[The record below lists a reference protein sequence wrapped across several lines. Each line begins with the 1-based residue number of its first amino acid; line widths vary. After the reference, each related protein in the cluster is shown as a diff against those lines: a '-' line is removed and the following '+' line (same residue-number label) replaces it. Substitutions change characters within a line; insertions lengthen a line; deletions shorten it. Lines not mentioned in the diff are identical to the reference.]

1 MSKKP
6 AIIKMR
12 KAQDIDVPI
21 DVIGIKNKKGES
33 VYKQPTA
40 DERERAILKK
50 ENDEQKTKET
60 ARENKRSDFKK
71 GRDEVREKKT
81 EAEKA
86 EAEKAAKAEKAA
98 EAEKVEAAKAAEE
111 ANAAKKEETR
121 AIEEK
126 ALNEIGESNDIV
138 VASYN
143 MSFASDRGI
152 YEGIECRDISC
163 DNLFPGEVNFLK
175 NATKPREFFDNARQ
189 KLFDFILAA
198 KPTIV
203 GLQEMIFLPE
213 KEEQSDMKNI
223 KIMNFEKNPQ
233 PITTAGYNEIKDW
246 LKGGTG
252 DKDDAKGKDD
262 TESKIKSKYEIVKAT
277 TVKPPKKGGEADYTS
292 NVTIFDKTKL
302 GELVM
307 PKGWN
312 ELAKDGPDNALSNPT
327 LPYVRDMGKGGRP
340 FSMIVTSGGYIIVN
354 VHAPKVDNDNV
365 KNAEKVRD
373 ELQNLFSKALT
384 HYLEW
389 SLTAEDN
396 NPPFKVNTSKI
407 FFVGDFNDQWHT
419 INANKP
425 LKFGKGK
432 NEILL
437 TTGLDEKD
445 GIKSCCY
452 NWDSCCKVSDTDNN
466 EGKNPVKYDP
476 EKKISC
482 QDKLPKGKD
491 KKSME
496 ERGNVDNYI
505 FTGDYCLG
513 QNLKSKLQ
521 MYKGSPS
528 YYDEKTGASKAS
540 DHELVWASFTT
551 DDQNIEG
558 GADNDKYKPI
568 TINWVRHSES
578 IANLIDIEITKTPD
592 MYIKDSDNYNGYRKY
607 REDFIEDE
615 GKNYEE
621 TPEFKAQ
628 IDKNIKDLIPKI
640 KEKCPEGNIQDDD
653 KKMCDDSERMVKF
666 IDDKG
671 AMIKFNAL
679 EKQGVKPLP
688 KTPGT
693 WMFTPTLSYAG
704 VIQSL
709 EFGKT
714 YLNLITGKSNSEN
727 KSPNQQYDRI
737 CCSGSVRTIMT
748 MLISLIAANRDDLII
763 APAPAAPVAPVAPA
777 QTEVFIYP
785 YITEALNGGKFIDAD
800 LSNEAIHPKLIGEI
814 VKTIVTWLVEK
825 LLLVVDDQT
834 LKTKYLEGIT
844 IGQAPAEQAQ
854 AQAEQAQAP
863 AEQAQAQ
870 DNKVSFTITKK
881 EEGAAKTITINFNE
895 YAKLGDKRPL
905 SDTKKFIDFLK
916 GGEKIVIEGGAVE
929 QESPPKVSALIEK
942 FEGMNKPTLPNN
954 LEKRPPSAVNTAAA
968 APVTAAPV
976 ATNNAVTAAPAAPVA
991 TNNAAPV
998 AAPVATPVAAPV
1010 ATPTDTPTDT
1020 TTAAPAES
1028 VVTEPKPLKI
1038 LAFSH
1043 GININSRRFANEPSV
1058 NENTPFP
1065 NNCSLWEET
1074 FKFNPILEDYYPYGI
1089 TTYKKK
1095 KDGKYDV
1102 IKNKF
1107 DYDENGK
1114 LKPDFIA
1121 PDNFKGSDVRK
1132 DNLITALNE
1141 GDNFSKNNFG
1151 ALKAD
1156 TLRYAV
1162 NKILWTGNGT
1172 TEKGK
1177 GWTWP
1182 GVAPTQGGGGGG
1194 KRINR
1199 KVYYKNKKY
1208 TRRKNMLRKNKSIRK
1223 NKSKGK
1229 SSRRRRRNRLANS
1242 KKTKKHYRIKKAKYT
1257 KRA

>member
-33 VYKQPTA
+33 VFKQPTDDERAQLKEKNDERADDKRKADKDEKKA
-40 DERERAILKK
+40 DEEKEAKDKK
-50 ENDEQKTKET
+50 E
-60 ARENKRSDFKK
+60 
-71 GRDEVREKKT
+71 
-81 EAEKA
+81 AE
-86 EAEKAAKAEKAA
+86 EKAAADKEAEEKAS
-98 EAEKVEAAKAAEE
+98 EEKTAEE
-111 ANAAKKEETR
+111 KATEIAKKEETR
-121 AIEEK
+121 AKEEK
-126 ALNEIGESNDIV
+126 ALNKIGESNDIV
-138 VASYN
+138 IASYN

-152 YEGIECRDISC
+152 YKGIECNDLSC
-163 DNLFPGEVNFLK
+163 NNLFPGEVNFLK
-175 NATKPREFFDNARQ
+175 NATKPREFFENARQ
-189 KLFDFILAA
+189 KLYDFILAA

-213 KEEQSDMKNI
+213 KEEQSNMKKI

-246 LKGGTG
+246 LQDKGKGATKGGAGGKETVAATG
-252 DKDDAKGKDD
+252 KNDAVAAKGKDD
-262 TESKIKSKYEIVKAT
+262 ATGKGDAVAGIDEKAIKSKYEIVKAT
-277 TVKPPKKGGEADYTS
+277 TVKVDKKGGEADYTS

-312 ELAKDGPDNALSNPT
+312 ELANDGADNALSNPT
-327 LPYVRDMGKGGRP
+327 LPYVRDMGKSGGRP

-354 VHAPKVDNDNV
+354 VHAPKVDKNNV
-365 KNAEKVRD
+365 KNADKVRE
-373 ELQNLFSKALT
+373 ELQNLFSKALS
-384 HYLEW
+384 HYLDW
-389 SLTAEDN
+389 SKTEEYKTKLAEITKKVENEKKKRDEEEKKDKIATLKVEIKELEEREKN
-396 NPPFKVNTSKI
+396 TKETKENQVTIQKELVDKKKELAALNTQGGGDGDGFKVNTSKI

-432 NEILL
+432 NEISL

-452 NWDSCCKVSDTDNN
+452 NWDSCCKVGDTDNN
-466 EGKNPVKYDP
+466 DGKKPVNYDP
-476 EKKISC
+476 AKKISC
-482 QDKLPKGKD
+482 QVKGPDNKD

-513 QNLKSKLQ
+513 QYVKSKLQ

-540 DHELVWASFTT
+540 DHELVWASFTS
-551 DDQNIEG
+551 DDVTIDEG
-558 GADNDKYKPI
+558 GGDDKKPI

-592 MYIKDSDNYNGYRKY
+592 MYKPENKKDYDGYRTY
-607 REDFIEDE
+607 REAFIEDE
-615 GKNYEE
+615 GENYK
-621 TPEFKAQ
+621 PFKEV
-628 IDKNIKDLIPKI
+628 IIKKIRDLKPKI
-640 KEKCPEGNIQDDD
+640 SEKCPKGNIQDDD
-653 KKMCDDSERMVKF
+653 KKMCDDSDRMVKF
-666 IDDKG
+666 IDDNG
-671 AMIKFNAL
+671 EMINFNAL

-688 KTPGT
+688 KSPGT

-714 YLNLITGKSNSEN
+714 YLSKIDEKKN
-727 KSPNQQYDRI
+727 YDRI

-748 MLISLIAANRDDLII
+748 MLISLIAANNANLT
-763 APAPAAPVAPVAPA
+763 
-777 QTEVFIYP
+777 TEVFIYP

-800 LSNEAIHPKLIGEI
+800 LSNEAIAPKLIGKI
-814 VKTIVTWLVEK
+814 VETIVAWLTTTLVS
-825 LLLVVDDQT
+825 VVDDKT
-834 LKTKYLEGIT
+834 LKEKYLKDIT
-844 IGQAPAEQAQ
+844 IEQGQE
-854 AQAEQAQAP
+854 
-863 AEQAQAQ
+863 
-870 DNKVSFTITKK
+870 NKVSFTFS
-881 EEGAAKTITINFNE
+881 EKTITINFDE
-895 YAKLGDKRPL
+895 YVKLGKDRPP
-905 SDTKKFIDFLK
+905 SDTKKFIEF
-916 GGEKIVIEGGAVE
+916 
-929 QESPPKVSALIEK
+929 
-942 FEGMNKPTLPNN
+942 
-954 LEKRPPSAVNTAAA
+954 LEK
-968 APVTAAPV
+968 
-976 ATNNAVTAAPAAPVA
+976 
-991 TNNAAPV
+991 
-998 AAPVATPVAAPV
+998 
-1010 ATPTDTPTDT
+1010 
-1020 TTAAPAES
+1020 
-1028 VVTEPKPLKI
+1028 EPKLLEQNANI

-1043 GININSRRFANEPSV
+1043 GININSRRFTNEPSV
-1058 NENTPFP
+1058 DENTPFP

-1095 KDGKYDV
+1095 KNSLPVV

-1107 DYDENGK
+1107 DYNEESK
-1114 LKPDFIA
+1114 LKSDFIA
-1121 PDNFKGSDVRK
+1121 PGSFKGSDVRK
-1132 DNLITALNE
+1132 DKLITAVNE
-1141 GDNFSKNNFG
+1141 SDNFTKKENNFG

-1162 NKILWTGNGT
+1162 NKILWN
-1172 TEKGK
+1172 ERK
-1177 GWTWP
+1177 WTWP
-1182 GVAPTQGGGGGG
+1182 VQAGGGG

-1208 TRRKNMLRKNKSIRK
+1208 TRRKNMFKKSI
-1223 NKSKGK
+1223 SKGK
-1229 SSRRRRRNRLANS
+1229 GKSKSKSSLRRRRRNRLANS

>member
-1 MSKKP
+1 
-6 AIIKMR
+6 MR

-33 VYKQPTA
+33 VFKQPTA

-50 ENDEQKTKET
+50 ENDEQKAKET

-71 GRDEVREKKT
+71 GRDEVREKK
-81 EAEKA
+81 A
-86 EAEKAAKAEKAA
+86 EAA
-98 EAEKVEAAKAAEE
+98 KVEAAKAAEE

-152 YEGIECRDISC
+152 YKGIECRDISC

-213 KEEQSDMKNI
+213 KEEQSNMKDI
-223 KIMNFEKNPQ
+223 KIMNFEEKPQ

-246 LKGGTG
+246 LQGGTG
-252 DKDDAKGKDD
+252 DKDEAKGKNDAVAGID
-262 TESKIKSKYEIVKAT
+262 EKAIKSKYEIVKAT

-312 ELAKDGPDNALSNPT
+312 KLANDGADNALSNPT

-340 FSMIVTSGGYIIVN
+340 FSMIVTSYGYIIVN

-365 KNAEKVRD
+365 KNADKVRD

-384 HYLEW
+384 HYLDW
-389 SLTAEDN
+389 SLTTEYKIK
-396 NPPFKVNTSKI
+396 PPFKVNASKI

-419 INANKP
+419 INDNKP
-425 LKFGKGK
+425 LKFGKGTGE
-432 NEILL
+432 NEISL

-452 NWDSCCKVSDTDNN
+452 NWDSCCKVGDTYNN
-466 EGKNPVKYDP
+466 EGKNTVKYDP

-551 DDQNIEG
+551 DDTKIIEG
-558 GADNDKYKPI
+558 GADNDKYNPI

-592 MYIKDSDNYNGYRKY
+592 MYIKDSDDYKGYGRY
-607 REDFIEDE
+607 RQDFISDE
-615 GKNYEE
+615 GNNYIPF
-621 TPEFKAQ
+621 TDQIKANITDLSNNATFKE
-628 IDKNIKDLIPKI
+628 IC
-640 KEKCPEGNIQDDD
+640 EKD
-653 KKMCDDSERMVKF
+653 KKDKMCSDSERMVIF
-666 IDDKG
+666 IDSSG
-671 AMIKFNAL
+671 NMIDFNAL

-709 EFGKT
+709 VFGKT
-714 YLNLITGKSNSEN
+714 YLNLITDESNSEN

-763 APAPAAPVAPVAPA
+763 APAPAEPVAPVAPAEPAPA

-800 LSNEAIHPKLIGEI
+800 LSNEAIDPKLIGEI

-844 IGQAPAEQAQ
+844 ITQAL
-854 AQAEQAQAP
+854 
-863 AEQAQAQ
+863 AQ
-870 DNKVSFTITKK
+870 DNKVSFTITKS
-881 EEGAAKTITINFNE
+881 GGAAAKTITINFNE

-916 GGEKIVIEGGAVE
+916 GGEDGVIEGGAEGEV
-929 QESPPKVSALIEK
+929 KTLIKK
-942 FEGMNKPTLPNN
+942 FEDMNKPTPL
-954 LEKRPPSAVNTAAA
+954 PPSKNPPRSAVPVP
-968 APVTAAPV
+968 AP
-976 ATNNAVTAAPAAPVA
+976 AVPAPAAPVA
-991 TNNAAPV
+991 
-998 AAPVATPVAAPV
+998 
-1010 ATPTDTPTDT
+1010 PT
-1020 TTAAPAES
+1020 ES
-1028 VVTEPKPLKI
+1028 VVTKPKPLKI

-1058 NENTPFP
+1058 DENTPFP

-1074 FKFNPILEDYYPYGI
+1074 FKFNPILKDYYPYGI

-1095 KDGKYDV
+1095 NDGKYDV

-1107 DYDENGK
+1107 DYDENGN

-1121 PDNFKGSDVRK
+1121 PNAFKGSDVRK
-1132 DNLITALNE
+1132 DKLITTKNE
-1141 GDNFSKNNFG
+1141 SDNFTNNNFG

-1156 TLRYAV
+1156 TLRYDV
-1162 NKILWTGNGT
+1162 NKILWG
-1172 TEKGK
+1172 ER
-1177 GWTWP
+1177 TWKWP
-1182 GVAPTQGGGGGG
+1182 VQAGGGG

-1208 TRRKNMLRKNKSIRK
+1208 TRRKNMFKKSISK
-1223 NKSKGK
+1223 GKGKSKGK
-1229 SSRRRRRNRLANS
+1229 SSLRRRRRNRLANS

>member
-33 VYKQPTA
+33 VFKQPTD

-126 ALNEIGESNDIV
+126 ALNEIGESKDIV

-152 YEGIECRDISC
+152 YKGIECRDISC

-223 KIMNFEKNPQ
+223 KIMNFEQNPQ

-389 SLTAEDN
+389 SLTAEDKN
-396 NPPFKVNTSKI
+396 NSPFKVNTSKI

-425 LKFGKGK
+425 LKFGKGTGA
-432 NEILL
+432 NEISL

-466 EGKNPVKYDP
+466 EGTNPVKYDP

-513 QNLKSKLQ
+513 QHVKTKLQ

-551 DDQNIEG
+551 DDKNIEG
-558 GADNDKYKPI
+558 GADNDKYNPI

-592 MYIKDSDNYNGYRKY
+592 MYIKDSDDYNGYRTY
-607 REDFIEDE
+607 RNDFIADE
-615 GKNYEE
+615 GKNYEPFTE
-621 TPEFKAQ
+621 EIKAKITQLKENENFKE
-628 IDKNIKDLIPKI
+628 ICKK
-640 KEKCPEGNIQDDD
+640 D
-653 KKMCDDSERMVKF
+653 KKDKMCSDSERMVKF

-671 AMIKFNAL
+671 EMIKFNDL

-709 EFGKT
+709 VFGKT
-714 YLNLITGKSNSEN
+714 YLNLITDESNSEN
-727 KSPNQQYDRI
+727 KSTKQQYDRI

-763 APAPAAPVAPVAPA
+763 APAPAAPAAPVAPA

-844 IGQAPAEQAQ
+844 IAQAPAEQVQ
-854 AQAEQAQAP
+854 AQAEQAQA
-863 AEQAQAQ
+863 QAQAP
-870 DNKVSFTITKK
+870 DNKVSFTITKT
-881 EEGAAKTITINFNE
+881 GAAKTITINFNE
-895 YAKLGDKRPL
+895 YAKLSERPL

-916 GGEKIVIEGGAVE
+916 VGEKSVIEGGAVE
-929 QESPPKVSALIEK
+929 QESPPKVPALIKK

-954 LEKRPPSAVNTAAA
+954 LKKGPPSAVNTAAVPAVPVPA
-968 APVTAAPV
+968 APVAAPVPVTAAPV
-976 ATNNAVTAAPAAPVA
+976 AAPAA
-991 TNNAAPV
+991 
-998 AAPVATPVAAPV
+998 
-1010 ATPTDTPTDT
+1010 T
-1020 TTAAPAES
+1020 TTTTTTTEPIAQPATA
-1028 VVTEPKPLKI
+1028 VTTEPKPLKI

-1089 TTYKKK
+1089 TTYKKE

-1114 LKPDFIA
+1114 LKPNFIA

-1156 TLRYAV
+1156 TLRYDV
-1162 NKILWTGNGT
+1162 NEILWN
-1172 TEKGK
+1172 ERK
-1177 GWTWP
+1177 WTWP
-1182 GVAPTQGGGGGG
+1182 GVAPPQGGGGG

-1229 SSRRRRRNRLANS
+1229 SSLRRRRRNRLANS

>member
-1 MSKKP
+1 
-6 AIIKMR
+6 MR

-33 VYKQPTA
+33 VFKQPTDDERIQLREKNDERADDKRKA
-40 DERERAILKK
+40 DEDEKK
-50 ENDEQKTKET
+50 AEE
-60 ARENKRSDFKK
+60 
-71 GRDEVREKKT
+71 EKKT
-81 EAEKA
+81 RDKKEAE
-86 EAEKAAKAEKAA
+86 EKAAADKEAEEKALEEKTAEEKAA
-98 EAEKVEAAKAAEE
+98 EVAKKEE
-111 ANAAKKEETR
+111 TRAKKEETR

-152 YEGIECRDISC
+152 YKGIECRDEKC

-175 NATKPREFFDNARQ
+175 NATKPREFFENARQ

-213 KEEQSDMKNI
+213 KEEQSIMKNI

-233 PITTAGYNEIKDW
+233 QITTAGYNEIKDW
-246 LKGGTG
+246 LQI
-252 DKDDAKGKDD
+252 KGKDD
-262 TESKIKSKYEIVKAT
+262 ANATIKSKYEIVKAT
-277 TVKPPKKGGEADYTS
+277 TVKTPKKGGEADYTS

-312 ELAKDGPDNALSNPT
+312 ELAKDGTDNALSNPT
-327 LPYVRDMGKGGRP
+327 LPYVRDMGKSGGRP

-354 VHAPKVDNDNV
+354 VHAPKVDKDNV
-365 KNAEKVRD
+365 KNADKVRD
-373 ELQNLFSKALT
+373 ELQNLFSKALS

-389 SLTAEDN
+389 SETTEYTTKLTEATTKAEKEKEKRKEEEKDTEKKRLEYEIKELKQKEKAEGTIDN
-396 NPPFKVNTSKI
+396 KLIINKNIKEKEKELKKLNTQSAGGEPKFKVNTSKI

-432 NEILL
+432 NEISL

-452 NWDSCCKVSDTDNN
+452 NWDSCCKVGDTYNN
-466 EGKNPVKYDP
+466 DGKEPVNYDP
-476 EKKISC
+476 AKKISC
-482 QDKLPKGKD
+482 QNDMPKGKD

-513 QNLKSKLQ
+513 QYVKSKLQ

-551 DDQNIEG
+551 DEVAIEG
-558 GADNDKYKPI
+558 GAKDDKKPI
-568 TINWVRHSES
+568 TINWVRHAES
-578 IANLIDIEITKTPD
+578 ISNLIDIEITKTPD
-592 MYIKDSDNYNGYRKY
+592 MYKPENKKDYDGYKTY
-607 REDFIEDE
+607 REAFIEDE
-615 GKNYEE
+615 GKNYE
-621 TPEFKAQ
+621 PFKAQ

-640 KEKCPEGNIQDDD
+640 KEKCPKGNIQDDD
-653 KKMCDDSERMVKF
+653 KKMCDDSDRMVKF

-671 AMIKFNAL
+671 EMIKFNAL

-704 VIQSL
+704 VIQAL

-714 YLNLITGKSNSEN
+714 YLSKINEN
-727 KSPNQQYDRI
+727 TKYDRI

-748 MLISLIAANRDDLII
+748 MLISLIAANNDNLTT
-763 APAPAAPVAPVAPA
+763 PA
-777 QTEVFIYP
+777 EVFIYP

-800 LSNEAIHPKLIGEI
+800 LSNEAIDPKLIGEI
-814 VKTIVTWLVEK
+814 VKTIVTWLTTPENLK
-825 LLLVVDDQT
+825 NVVGTELQ
-834 LKTKYLEGIT
+834 TKYLKDIT
-844 IGQAPAEQAQ
+844 LTPENPKAEN
-854 AQAEQAQAP
+854 
-863 AEQAQAQ
+863 
-870 DNKVSFTITKK
+870 NKVSFTITKTGT
-881 EEGAAKTITINFNE
+881 GAAITINFNE
-895 YAKLGDKRPL
+895 YAKLTERPP
-905 SDTKKFIDFLK
+905 SDRKKFIEF
-916 GGEKIVIEGGAVE
+916 
-929 QESPPKVSALIEK
+929 
-942 FEGMNKPTLPNN
+942 
-954 LEKRPPSAVNTAAA
+954 LEKESELLRK
-968 APVTAAPV
+968 
-976 ATNNAVTAAPAAPVA
+976 NA
-991 TNNAAPV
+991 N
-998 AAPVATPVAAPV
+998 
-1010 ATPTDTPTDT
+1010 
-1020 TTAAPAES
+1020 
-1028 VVTEPKPLKI
+1028 I

-1058 NENTPFP
+1058 DENTPFP

-1095 KDGKYDV
+1095 NNSLPVV

-1107 DYDENGK
+1107 DYNDKGN
-1114 LKPDFIA
+1114 LKSDFIA
-1121 PDNFKGSDVRK
+1121 PNAFKGSDVRK
-1132 DNLITALNE
+1132 DKLITAENE
-1141 GDNFSKNNFG
+1141 SDNFTNNNFG
-1151 ALKAD
+1151 ALKAG
-1156 TLRYAV
+1156 TLRYDV
-1162 NKILWTGNGT
+1162 NKILWDERKWRWSVGT
-1172 TEKGK
+1172 
-1177 GWTWP
+1177 
-1182 GVAPTQGGGGGG
+1182 QGGG

-1208 TRRKNMLRKNKSIRK
+1208 TRRKNMLRKIKSK

-1229 SSRRRRRNRLANS
+1229 SSFRRRRRNRLANS
-1242 KKTKKHYRIKKAKYT
+1242 KKTKKDYRIKKAKYT
-1257 KRA
+1257 KRV

>member
-33 VYKQPTA
+33 VFKQPTA

-50 ENDEQKTKET
+50 KNDEQKTKET

-81 EAEKA
+81 EAAKA
-86 EAEKAAKAEKAA
+86 EAAKA
-98 EAEKVEAAKAAEE
+98 EAAKAAEE

-152 YEGIECRDISC
+152 YKGIECRDISC

-203 GLQEMIFLPE
+203 GLQEMIFLPD
-213 KEEQSDMKNI
+213 KEDQEDMKNI
-223 KIMNFEKNPQ
+223 KIMNFEQNPQ

-252 DKDDAKGKDD
+252 DKDETKGKDD

-277 TVKPPKKGGEADYTS
+277 TVKPPKKEGEGEADYTS
-292 NVTIFDKTKL
+292 NVTIFDKNKL

-307 PKGWN
+307 PTGWN

-365 KNAEKVRD
+365 KNAEKVRE

-389 SLTAEDN
+389 SLTAEYVN
-396 NPPFKVNTSKI
+396 KTPFKVNSSKI

-425 LKFGKGK
+425 LKFGKEGGK
-432 NEILL
+432 EKISL

-452 NWDSCCKVSDTDNN
+452 NWDSCCKVGDTDNN
-466 EGKNPVKYDP
+466 DGKKPVNYDP
-476 EKKISC
+476 AKKISC

-551 DDQNIEG
+551 DDKNIEG
-558 GADNDKYKPI
+558 GADNDKYNPI

-592 MYIKDSDNYNGYRKY
+592 MYIKDSDDYKGYGTY
-607 REDFIEDE
+607 RNDFIADE
-615 GKNYEE
+615 GKNYEQFTE
-621 TPEFKAQ
+621 EIKAKITDLSNNSVFKE
-628 IDKNIKDLIPKI
+628 ICKK
-640 KEKCPEGNIQDDD
+640 D
-653 KKMCDDSERMVKF
+653 KKDKMCSDSERMVIF

-671 AMIKFNAL
+671 EMIKFNAL

-714 YLNLITGKSNSEN
+714 YLNLITGKSETQS
-727 KSPNQQYDRI
+727 SNQQYDRI

-763 APAPAAPVAPVAPA
+763 APAPAAPAPAPAA

-800 LSNEAIHPKLIGEI
+800 LSNEAIDPKLIGEI
-814 VKTIVTWLVEK
+814 VKTIVTWLTTT
-825 LLLVVDDQT
+825 LLSVVDEN

-844 IGQAPAEQAQ
+844 IGPVL
-854 AQAEQAQAP
+854 AEQAQAP
-863 AEQAQAQ
+863 AQAQAQ
-870 DNKVSFTITKK
+870 DNKVSFTITKT
-881 EEGAAKTITINFNE
+881 GAAAKTITINFNE

-916 GGEKIVIEGGAVE
+916 GGEKIVIEGGEGGEV
-929 QESPPKVSALIEK
+929 KKLIAEFEK
-942 FEGMNKPTLPNN
+942 KNKPTSLPPK
-954 LEKRPPSAVNTAAA
+954 EPSPRSAV
-968 APVTAAPV
+968 PVPV
-976 ATNNAVTAAPAAPVA
+976 ATNNAVPV
-991 TNNAAPV
+991 TN
-998 AAPVATPVAAPV
+998 
-1010 ATPTDTPTDT
+1010 
-1020 TTAAPAES
+1020 TTAAPTEP

-1089 TTYKKK
+1089 TTYKKE

-1114 LKPDFIA
+1114 LKPNFIA

-1156 TLRYAV
+1156 TLRYDV

-1182 GVAPTQGGGGGG
+1182 VVAHQGGGGG

-1229 SSRRRRRNRLANS
+1229 SSLRRRRRNRLANS